1 MVHRYDPTAGA
12 WVAKPPS
19 AGRASAVDSVAGV
32 LYAETSSFSLYSALA
47 APALPA
53 ASTTAEAET
62 TPGAAGTPVVD
73 ESTWLR
79 DVIIIASASG
89 GVALLVFCLCAVWI
103 YRNPPRRAKVQLKQ
117 PPTPA
122 PPQAA
127 GLEGLHPGAP
137 AGGMHPAAHPAM
149 QESGAA
155 RMATAGPAVAPAD
168 LEVSLPPQ
176 HQARPRPTHAPA
188 PRPPP
193 PCHPAWA
200 ADSSGAPAGRRRAPG
215 GQSGPRD
222 RLLLPA
228 LAAPAAAR
236 RRGRRAQLGPFALR
250 PPVAP
255 ALRPGSAPPARP
267 PAPCPPPAR
276 PLPAPARAP
285 ARAGC

>member
-1 MVHRYDPTAGA
+1 VVHRYDPAAGA

-32 LYAETSSFSLYSALA
+32 VYAETSSFSLYSALA

-53 ASTTAEAET
+53 ASTGTTTEAET
-62 TPGAAGTPVVD
+62 TPGAAGTPVYIQ

-79 DVIIIASASG
+79 DVVIIASTSG

-137 AGGMHPAAHPAM
+137 AGGVHPAAHPAM

-155 RMATAGPAVAPAD
+155 RMATAGPTVAPAD

-176 HQARPRPTHAPA
+176 HQARPRP
-188 PRPPP
+188 
-193 PCHPAWA
+193 
-200 ADSSGAPAGRRRAPG
+200 S
-215 GQSGPRD
+215 
-222 RLLLPA
+222 
-228 LAAPAAAR
+228 
-236 RRGRRAQLGPFALR
+236 ALR
-250 PPVAP
+250 PPATPPGPLTAAARQLRGGTLAADNQAP
-255 ALRPGSAPPARP
+255 ATAFSSRRSPPPAQLAAAGAARNSDVSP
-267 PAPCPPPAR
+267 FAHPLRQHHAQAAFRPPAR

-285 ARAGC
+285 TRAGC